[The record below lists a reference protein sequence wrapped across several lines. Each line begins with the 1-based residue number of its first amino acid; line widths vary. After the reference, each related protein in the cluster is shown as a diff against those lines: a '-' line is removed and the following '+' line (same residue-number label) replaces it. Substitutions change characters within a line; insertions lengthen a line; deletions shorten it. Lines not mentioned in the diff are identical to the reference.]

1 MVVPSASSYIP
12 RSRRRLA
19 SALYARGGGFPA
31 GFLGVGP
38 ERLFFAEAAF
48 MPRVLTYGVPTDR
61 CGLQLRLGVEKGFFR
76 DEAIDLELRVV
87 FGGPEIAAE
96 LDAGRLLVG
105 ELGTPPGLTAMANR
119 ARFKIVGSGVRR
131 GAVLYFVARKQF
143 STFADLKRPRLGVL
157 SKGSCSD
164 WYMRELLRHR
174 GLDPEAD
181 VTIVA
186 LGQRYPEVL
195 TLLSDGDLDGAIIA
209 EPHVSM
215 GEVAGHFNVWLGVNA
230 CDFAPRMQ
238 WTIMVAND
246 DFLLHEPDLIRGV
259 LSACRRSY
267 RYAAKHR
274 EEWADFGA
282 HYFRIPRSIMT
293 RSIERELPDLHFDC
307 EVDMEGLAAAIAL
320 QQRLGSVPASLRL
333 NDIVDPRFTVIAA
346 QPAAAG

>member
-1 MVVPSASSYIP
+1 
-12 RSRRRLA
+12 
-19 SALYARGGGFPA
+19 
-31 GFLGVGP
+31 
-38 ERLFFAEAAF
+38 
-48 MPRVLTYGVPTDR
+48 
-61 CGLQLRLGVEKGFFR
+61 
-76 DEAIDLELRVV
+76 
-87 FGGPEIAAE
+87 
-96 LDAGRLLVG
+96 
-105 ELGTPPGLTAMANR
+105 MANR
-119 ARFKIVGSGVRR
+119 ARFKIIGSGVRR

-143 STFADLKRPRLGVL
+143 STFADLKRARLGVL
-157 SKGSCSD
+157 SRGSCSD

-195 TLLSDGDLDGAIIA
+195 TLLSDGALDGAIIA

-215 GEVAGHFNVWLGVNA
+215 GEVAGDFNVWLGVNA

-246 DFLLHEPDLIRGV
+246 DLLLHEPDLVRGV

-267 RYAAKHR
+267 R
-274 EEWADFGA
+274 WADFGA
-282 HYFRIPRSIMT
+282 RYFHIPRGTMT

-320 QQRLGSVPASLRL
+320 QQRLGGVPASLRL
-333 NDIVDPRFTVIAA
+333 NDIVDPRFTVIGA